1 MKNRILL
8 ILFLLIPICLVVWF
22 AYRAQSNEQL
32 AAQQQYQNLAHSQ
45 LKLIDEKIAHYFQQL
60 ETTLIANRAQLEL
73 EPSAKI
79 EPSAEIKPSAG
90 IKSAASKIRQFLKYS
105 PYILNIYIADK
116 DQKNIYPSLT
126 QNLSEKEQQFLS
138 NIQVISNDQS
148 LFHVQKEIEGSFEGD
163 SKANNKASKA
173 QKDTVQASSNRV
185 TAISQKLS
193 PKSRSSQFQTKSMP
207 QEHGWIAW
215 YQERN
220 LHHLFWFRDAQ
231 QRLYLLYLDRIRILS
246 ELIALLPDNT
256 LSSDPYN
263 NSQYKRTIQ
272 LSNSNNEL
280 IYEWGNYPAHNN
292 KSIDL
297 MLSYPL
303 SSWKL
308 SRYAENLSENSFQQ
322 RWALLIIA
330 LFASL
335 LMLVL
340 MLIFYREYNR
350 EIRQAQQRVNFVG
363 QVSHELKT
371 PLTNIRMYAEL
382 LEAKITSQ
390 ELPDQLPDK
399 TEGQA
404 KAQHFLRVIINE
416 SQRLSRLIEN
426 VLNFAKV
433 QKETF
438 KVNKTKNIIDACID
452 NVLLSFAPV
461 FKQKQLSVQFNRNAA
476 KAVFFDSQLLEQI
489 LNNLLSNVEKYAA
502 QGRKVDINSYQTENK
517 ITIEVR
523 DYGPG
528 IAKMEQEKV
537 FKPFYRSS
545 EKITEGVSGTG
556 IGLTISQQLASLHGG
571 SLSYKNVPAGACFVI
586 QLETETVAVND

>member
-8 ILFLLIPICLVVWF
+8 VLFLLIPVCLVIWF
-22 AYRAQSNEQL
+22 AYRAQTNEQL

-45 LKLIDEKIAHYFQQL
+45 LELIDEKIAHYFQQL
-60 ETTLIANRAQLEL
+60 ENTLIANRAQLKL
-73 EPSAKI
+73 EPSV
-79 EPSAEIKPSAG
+79 E
-90 IKSAASKIRQFLKYS
+90 IKSAANKIRQFLKYS

-116 DQKNIYPSLT
+116 DQKTLYPSLT
-126 QNLSEKEQQFLS
+126 QNLSEKERQFLS

-148 LFHVQKEIEGSFEGD
+148 LFHVQKEIEGSFEED
-163 SKANNKASKA
+163 FKANSKANKV
-173 QKDTVQASSNRV
+173 QKDTAQASNNRL

-193 PKSRSSQFQTKSMP
+193 PKSRSSQFQTKSMA

-220 LHHLFWFRDAQ
+220 LHYLFWFKDAQ

-246 ELIALLPDNT
+246 ELIVLLPDNT
-256 LSSDPYN
+256 LSSNPYN
-263 NSQYKRTIQ
+263 NSQYINSQYNRTIQ
-272 LSNSNNEL
+272 LSNANNEL
-280 IYEWGNYPAHNN
+280 IYEWGKYPAHNN

-308 SRYAENLSENSFQQ
+308 SWYAKNLSENSFQQ

-350 EIRQAQQRVNFVG
+350 EIRQAQQRVNFVS

-382 LEAKITSQ
+382 LETKITSQ
-390 ELPDQLPDK
+390 QLPDQLPDK
-399 TEGQA
+399 TEGQS

-426 VLNFAKV
+426 VLNFTKV

-438 KVNKTKNIIDACID
+438 KVNKTKNIIDDCID

-461 FKQKQLSVQFNRNAA
+461 FKQKQISIQFNRNAA
-476 KAVFFDSQLLEQI
+476 EAAFFDSQLLEQI

-502 QGRKVDINSYQTENK
+502 QGRKVAINSYQTDNK

-528 IAKMEQEKV
+528 IATREQEKI

-556 IGLTISQQLASLHGG
+556 IGLTISQQLANLHGG

-586 QLETETVAVND
+586 QLETGTVAVND